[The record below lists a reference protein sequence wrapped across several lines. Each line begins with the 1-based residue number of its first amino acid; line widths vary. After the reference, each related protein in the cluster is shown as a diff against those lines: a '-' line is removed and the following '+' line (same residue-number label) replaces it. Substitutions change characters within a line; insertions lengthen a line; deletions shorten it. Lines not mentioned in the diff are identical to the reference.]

1 MIIRHIGHAE
11 FLMETEKGMRIVT
24 DPYDEGCGYPVQRIK
39 ADAAL
44 VSHGHHDHNAVD
56 NLEGVTTVIDREGE
70 YTPAPGVRV
79 TAVKS
84 FHDDQKGSKRG
95 ETLLF
100 LIETEGLRV
109 VHLGDLGCMPDEDQM
124 KLLAKPD
131 VLMIPVGGFYTI
143 DGKTARRVA
152 EKLHPR
158 VTLPMHYKTRYNADW
173 PISGPE
179 EFLEGEPEEDIRR
192 EIEALR
198 ITDRDLSCQPR
209 FALFKA

>member
-109 VHLGDLGCMPDEDQM
+109 VHLGDLGCMPGEDQM